1 MLRNSETV
9 FYFTLMQLILYNRM
23 FSGYL
28 FIEGNFYQLTVGSS
42 NGVTSSGGTQGV
54 ILTPSM
60 ASAMSNLTISGAS
73 SNSSSNVSYMY
84 HGCSKCIYTG
94 TLTNGIPF
102 AFCTCQF
109 LEWFDQYWILTKFKT
124 NLKIHVW
131 IICWHL
137 TTLKLINGVQKM
149 AAC

>member
-9 FYFTLMQLILYNRM
+9 YYFTLMQLILYNRM

-28 FIEGNFYQLTVGSS
+28 LIEGNFYQLTVGSS

-94 TLTNGIPF
+94 TLTLRLF
-102 AFCTCQF
+102 MEFHLLF
-109 LEWFDQYWILTKFKT
+109 V
-124 NLKIHVW
+124 HV
-131 IICWHL
+131 
-137 TTLKLINGVQKM
+137 NF
-149 AAC
+149 